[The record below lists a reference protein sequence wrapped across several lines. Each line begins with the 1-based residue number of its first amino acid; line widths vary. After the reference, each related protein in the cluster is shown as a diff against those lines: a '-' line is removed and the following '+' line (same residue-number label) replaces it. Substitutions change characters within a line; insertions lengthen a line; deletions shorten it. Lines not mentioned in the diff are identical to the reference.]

1 MKRKRLL
8 LTGFGEILKESAEK
22 RLEGQE
28 NSVPRCDAGHTR
40 EFYMDLDVP
49 EERIPQELK
58 DREKASVVEDEDFEE
73 IYTEIMVYI
82 DDIKLAVTDRGLTT
96 VFLND
101 DLTITVTETADE
113 IDSFIDYV
121 EMTTWDRF
129 KADFNIFLHRMKIK
143 LGIIKIPAKRIEIE

>member
-22 RLEGQE
+22 RLENQE

-40 EFYMDLDVP
+40 EFYEDLNVP
-49 EERIPQELK
+49 ENKFPKELLE
-58 DREKASVVEDEDFEE
+58 REKASVVEDDDFEE
-73 IYTEIMVYI
+73 IYTEIMVYL

-101 DLTITVTETADE
+101 DLTITVTETVDE
-113 IDSFIDYV
+113 IDNYIDWL
-121 EMTTWDRF
+121 EMTKWDKF
-129 KADFNIFLHRMKIK
+129 KTDFNIFIRRIKIK
-143 LGIIKIPAKRIEIE
+143 LGIIKIPRQK